1 MSSNVPKKNQTDQTV
16 ADQKLIDGLTKHAAT
31 LPSIVIAGTSTT
43 TAAIVAKLQARIA
56 AISTVQTTRATWR
69 AAVQAERTEVAATKA
84 FVSAVR
90 QALLVAFTGQ
100 VDVLADFGLTPRA
113 KHVATPAE
121 NLVRAAKSKA
131 TRAARHTMG
140 SKQKAEVKGTGTPVV
155 SVTTAPVAV
164 APVAPATVAP
174 VAPRPI
180 APVTPAAPPVQ
191 PVAAPET
198 VPTTAPAT
206 PATSATPA
214 HGA

>member
-100 VDVLADFGLTPRA
+100 VDVLADFGLTARKVRVVTPEEKVAATAKRA
-113 KHVATPAE
+113 
-121 NLVRAAKSKA
+121 A

-140 SKQKAEVKGTGTPVV
+140 SKQKAAIKGTVATTTPV
-155 SVTTAPVAV
+155 TAAPPVA
-164 APVAPATVAP
+164 TS
-174 VAPRPI
+174 I
-180 APVTPAAPPVQ
+180 ATPAAPPAAGPTPTPAAPQ
-191 PVAAPET
+191 PTAPAAPASPVAAP
-198 VPTTAPAT
+198 TTTPT
-206 PATSATPA
+206 PAR
-214 HGA
+214 GV